1 MLRMGRNATTE
12 EKNARVEEVL
22 QEVGTLKTIFNINQ

>member
-1 MLRMGRNATTE
+1 MGRNATSE

-22 QEVGTLKTIFNINQ
+22 TDVSNEIFIYY